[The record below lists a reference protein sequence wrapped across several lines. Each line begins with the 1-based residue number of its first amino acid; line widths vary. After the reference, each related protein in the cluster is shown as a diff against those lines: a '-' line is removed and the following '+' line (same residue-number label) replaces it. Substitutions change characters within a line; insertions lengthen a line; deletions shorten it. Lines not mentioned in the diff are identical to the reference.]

1 MIANEVVQSATQA
14 FAGKLCEDREKGITQ
29 HHKAMR
35 VALEAIE
42 PMLRDM
48 PDGWIPIDTWPSEW
62 GSFLTWSGALG
73 MRILQFQPLD
83 GGTDGKK
90 AGNWYD
96 DEDLCC
102 KISHW
107 MPLPAGPKP
116 TRDGE

>member
-1 MIANEVVQSATQA
+1 
-14 FAGKLCEDREKGITQ
+14 
-29 HHKAMR
+29 
-35 VALEAIE
+35 
-42 PMLRDM
+42 
-48 PDGWIPIDTWPSEW
+48 
-62 GSFLTWSGALG
+62 